1 MVGMPLK
8 VRPLALEKRYES
20 AGFSKENLS
29 QLQDRTAQGC
39 AVRDLQREKAQA
51 APGLSADEPVQSVKF
66 QAFTGRLD

>member
-51 APGLSADEPVQSVKF
+51 ATGLSAVEPVQSVNI